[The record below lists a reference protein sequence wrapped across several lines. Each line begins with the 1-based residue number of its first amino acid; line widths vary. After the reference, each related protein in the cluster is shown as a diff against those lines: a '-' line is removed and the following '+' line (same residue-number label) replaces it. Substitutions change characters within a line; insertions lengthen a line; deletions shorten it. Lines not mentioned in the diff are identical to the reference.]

1 MSKANC
7 HTGNPLVFETS
18 DGVRFYAGGNTRNG
32 GWMQMKPR
40 PELAIGPQG
49 VIRVART
56 FDVIPDG
63 FTCVNDIQAIDVPHI
78 IELEWPDFSI
88 PSNVGREFWLSL
100 VDDIK
105 TKGIKSVS
113 CQCMGGHGRTGVQL
127 AIFAH
132 FMIEKKNQTW
142 KDAGELIQWVRD
154 SYCTHAVEAKSQQE
168 YISTVCQIPQGADKV
183 EVLSSSGNF
192 SWDALPTTKFD
203 SDALDME
210 LEGSKS
216 SKKKQVGKNH
226 TSKYK
231 AYGYGEKKDKISSK
245 IPKTHVRGY
254 ALYCCNKCESYE
266 FRTNDKK
273 EGRAPCDAC
282 YAEMNDVSLMLGEMT
297 LDDANQEEACI
308 EKCYTC
314 ADKFHP
320 LEMHGEH
327 CKQCTIDMYISDVK
341 TKKGDIWR
349 KRQFKC
355 DVTKRWWPLIFSEIS
370 DNELGGYKIQSV
382 KAGLDEKKFKG
393 GAIDDWC

>member
-1 MSKANC
+1 MNISKSNC

-63 FTCVNDIQAIDVPHI
+63 FTCVNDVQAIDIPHI
-78 IELEWPDFSI
+78 IELEWPDFST

-168 YISTVCQIPQGADKV
+168 YISTVCQMPYGVDKISLYMDSADD
-183 EVLSSSGNF
+183 F
-192 SWDALPTTKFD
+192 SFKELTNVDFD
-203 SDALDME
+203 LDMIDKE
-210 LEGSKS
+210 IEGNGKTT
-216 SKKKQVGKNH
+216 KKKQVGK
-226 TSKYK
+226 KYWQK
-231 AYGYGEKKDKISSK
+231 SS
-245 IPKTHVRGY
+245 
-254 ALYCCNKCESYE
+254 LS
-266 FRTNDKK
+266 
-273 EGRAPCDAC
+273 
-282 YAEMNDVSLMLGEMT
+282 AEQEMS
-297 LDDANQEEACI
+297 LDDEHYSENCTEECDI
-308 EKCYTC
+308 SGLR
-314 ADKFHP
+314 FHP
-320 LEMHGEH
+320 LEMFDGISKH
-327 CKQCTIDMYISDVK
+327 CFIAEFNLDVK
-341 TKKGDIWR
+341 TRGLEKIRWQDK
-349 KRQFKC
+349 QFKC
-355 DVTKRWWPLIFSEIS
+355 EVTNRWWPLVYSEFTLDAFDSEGYQTIRVIS
-370 DNELGGYKIQSV
+370 IEGKNKKLPSKKKGKKSKAKKITDYGS
-382 KAGLDEKKFKG
+382 EKK
-393 GAIDDWC
+393 